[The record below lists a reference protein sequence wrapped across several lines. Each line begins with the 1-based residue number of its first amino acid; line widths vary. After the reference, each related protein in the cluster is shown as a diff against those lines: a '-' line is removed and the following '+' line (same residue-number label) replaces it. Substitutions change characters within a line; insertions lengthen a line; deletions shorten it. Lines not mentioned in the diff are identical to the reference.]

1 MDLHLKDKIILVT
14 AASRGLGFA
23 TAQAL
28 SNEGAKIIICGRT
41 EASLKTAVDRLGDQS
56 RYVVADV
63 SRLEDVKSLI
73 NSIESREEMLDGIF
87 VNAGGPPPG
96 TFDRLTEA
104 DWEQSFQLTLMS
116 TVRLT
121 REALPL
127 LERSSASSILY
138 DTSISVKQPIG
149 NLLLSNAFRAAV
161 IGMMRTLSE
170 EIGPKGIRVN
180 AVCPGYMDTER
191 VKELMKATGNVE
203 QATGNITSNVPLGRM
218 GNPSEFGA
226 VCAFLLSPIASY
238 VHGALLLVDGGLYK
252 GMM

>member
-28 SNEGAKIIICGRT
+28 SNEGAKVIICGRT
-41 EASLKTAVDRLGDQS
+41 ESSLKTAVERLGNHA

-73 NSIESREEMLDGIF
+73 NSVESRETMLDGLF

-127 LERSSASSILY
+127 LEKSSAPSILY

-161 IGMMRTLSE
+161 IGMMRTLAE
-170 EIGPKGIRVN
+170 EIGPKGVRVN

-191 VKELMKATGNVE
+191 VKELMKATGNAG
-203 QATGNITSNVPLGRM
+203 QATGNITSNIPLGRM

-238 VHGALLLVDGGLYK
+238 VHGSLFLVDGGLYK